1 MTPKSRA
8 GRYSLNS
15 AIETRNGSRVWD
27 ATSSGPAEI
36 ATPSP
41 TLLTPVDARSQRKF
55 APRRAGATVSVMRVG
70 RRRTGGRIPVRG
82 RRFPDVIFDVAADAY
97 DRFMGDWS

>member
-15 AIETRNGSRVWD
+15 AIETRNGSRVWE
-27 ATSSGPAEI
+27 ATSNGPAEI

-41 TLLTPVDARSQRKF
+41 MLLTTAAARTPLNPFPS
-55 APRRAGATVSVMRVG
+55 RVGETASMMPEG
-70 RRRTGGRIPVRG
+70 RRRTGGRIAIAPGASSLHLVG
-82 RRFPDVIFDVAADAY
+82 GEVATLEDA
-97 DRFMGDWS
+97 